1 MIRTEKYIS
10 IDKAALR
17 QKGWM
22 LFGGVLGLQVLFIVA
37 GYMLNI

>member
-1 MIRTEKYIS
+1 MIKTVNYSS
-10 IDKAALR
+10 IDKVALR

-22 LFGGVLGLQVLFIVA
+22 LFSMVVGLQVLFVIL